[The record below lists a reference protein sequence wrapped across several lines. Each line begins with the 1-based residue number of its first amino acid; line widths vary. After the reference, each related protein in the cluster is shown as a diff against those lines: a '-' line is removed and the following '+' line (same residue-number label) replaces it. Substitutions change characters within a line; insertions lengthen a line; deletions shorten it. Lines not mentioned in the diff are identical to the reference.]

1 MATGPQ
7 HFKAAEQLLMMMMAR
22 DARTAAR
29 HGDPRRS

>member
-7 HFKAAEQLLMMMMAR
+7 HFKAAEQLLMMAR